1 MEFIDVIN
9 WVKEAWVGIVGT
21 GLISVA
27 GVKWFVLD
35 NIKLKKSQIMQI
47 DGEQKWLNRLNFVA
61 TETNEIKAEFK
72 KVMGYVDVL
81 LKEGQVKDNQ
91 INILSNLIVETLAV
105 ANVPLAQKEK
115 FYSALTKTAVLS
127 EQTLDMFKSVV
138 EQTKDLETQKSIT
151 TNDNLEKLRNE
162 V

>member
-27 GVKWFVLD
+27 GIKWFILD
-35 NIKLKKSQIMQI
+35 NIKLKKTQIMQI
-47 DGEQKWLNRLNFVA
+47 DGEKKWLKRLDFVA
-61 TETNEIKAEFK
+61 TETKEIKDEFN
-72 KVMGYVDVL
+72 KVVSQL
-81 LKEGQVKDNQ
+81 NNLIQEGQIKDNQ
-91 INILSNLIVETLAV
+91 INILSNLVVETLAV

-115 FYSALTKTAVLS
+115 FYGALTKTSTLGQ
-127 EQTLDMFKSVV
+127 ETLDMFKAMI
-138 EQTKDLETQKSIT
+138 EQTKKLETQKSIT